1 MNSSLTA
8 SVSSWERGEETGIC
22 CSFYEPCIWESSKL
36 SYDYNS
42 HHIGATSITDSVIVH
57 PTIPDQLETIIER
70 KGINVDQNGKDHF

>member
-36 SYDYNS
+36 SYDYNR
-42 HHIGATSITDSVIVH
+42 HHIDATSIIDSVILH
-57 PTIPDQLETIIER
+57 PTMSDPLETIIER
-70 KGINVDQNGKDHF
+70 KVISVQSNGKDHF